1 MIKSDDTTQKPT
13 AAYAATELMEAI
25 PAIMQFIRTQMRN
38 QRDSSLSVPQ
48 FRVLAFLS
56 RHSGASLSEVAEH
69 LGVTRATASTMTDR
83 LVRRSLIDRA
93 EVPHE
98 RRQIMLKL
106 TTMGNDCLDKMRHI
120 TRGKI
125 THLLDGLTDEELEH
139 LSAGLGI
146 LRQVFRADNIHHVG
160 LDSVVQKSDLKVKL
174 PEEAN
179 LSNPYVSD
187 F

>member
-1 MIKSDDTTQKPT
+1 MIKSDDTSQKPT

-25 PAIMQFIRTQMRN
+25 PTIMQFIRTQMRN

-69 LGVTRATASTMTDR
+69 LGVARATASTMTDR
-83 LVRRSLIDRA
+83 LVKRGLVDRA

-106 TTMGNDCLDKMRHI
+106 TIRGNDCLDKMRDI
-120 TRGKI
+120 TRVKI
-125 THLLDGLTDEELEH
+125 THLLDGLTDEEIEH

-146 LRQVFRADNIHHVG
+146 LRQVFRADNLHYV
-160 LDSVVQKSDLKVKL
+160 DSNDVSRSQGNTSTKS
-174 PEEAN
+174 
-179 LSNPYVSD
+179 
-187 F
+187 